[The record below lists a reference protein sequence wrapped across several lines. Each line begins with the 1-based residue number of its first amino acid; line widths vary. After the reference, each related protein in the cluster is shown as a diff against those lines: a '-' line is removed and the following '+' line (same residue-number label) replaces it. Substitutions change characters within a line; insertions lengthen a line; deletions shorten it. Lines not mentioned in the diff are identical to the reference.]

1 MFSHGSWYLQ
11 TTQSGQPA
19 AQIEQGI
26 EIFKRK
32 ILRQEVNYGILAYFG
47 VSPYAPRM
55 IYRHFGNSSI
65 AITHEYAAWFF
76 FRSMLANCKIACHI
90 DRKVLFTKR
99 LERVK
104 SEPMIDELL

>member
-1 MFSHGSWYLQ
+1 MDPDTFKQLKVVNQLRRLNKESRFSREKS
-11 TTQSGQPA
+11 S
-19 AQIEQGI
+19 
-26 EIFKRK
+26 FRK
-32 ILRQEVNYGILAYFG
+32 LKKNYGILAYFG

-55 IYRHFGNSSI
+55 IYRHFGCSSI